1 VGVLRLSRIEWICLF
16 AILVGVLFFLVG
28 ANFYN
33 SVVGWTGVLLFVGG
47 VVVWFI
53 IYVYC
58 ALFKRRPP

>member
-1 VGVLRLSRIEWICLF
+1 MSRIEWICLF